1 MAESYL
7 HGVEVVEIDGG
18 TRPIRT
24 VRSSTIGIVGTAP
37 DADPEAFP
45 FDTPVLVAG
54 NPTEAAKLD
63 TVGSGA
69 GTLPAA
75 MDLLLEQTG
84 ALVVVIRVEEGAD
97 DEATVSNVIGGTDAS
112 GNRMGVEALLDAQSE
127 VGFTPRILVAPGG
140 VGTSYVDR
148 DSTTDDITGAPV
160 ASALE
165 SKAQQL
171 AALVYADGPN
181 TDDTEAQTYRD
192 LFGSRRIVVCDP
204 MVRVWDTVADAYVS
218 RALSSAAAGL
228 TARTDADKGFWNSP
242 SNELIFGIAGTDR
255 PIDFTPGDPNSRA
268 NLLNEKEIS
277 TVVQEDGFRFW
288 GGRTC
293 SGDAKWAF
301 IPVVRTSDMIN
312 DSILRA
318 HMWAVDRGITKTFV
332 EDVVEGVNEYLR
344 SLKALGAIL
353 GGEAWADPA
362 LNTAAALKEGHLY
375 IDFDFTPVYPA
386 ERITFR
392 SHLVDGYLSEVIEG

>member
-37 DADPEAFP
+37 DADAEAFP
-45 FDTPVLVAG
+45 LDTPVLVAG
-54 NPTEAAKLD
+54 SPTEAAKLD
-63 TVGSGA
+63 TVGDGA

-75 MDLLLEQTG
+75 MDLILEQTG
-84 ALVVVIRVEEGAD
+84 ALVVVVRVTEGAD
-97 DEATVSNVIGGTDAS
+97 DAETVSNIIGGTDSS
-112 GNRMGVEALLDAQSE
+112 GNRQGVEALLDAQSE
-127 VGFTPRILVAPGG
+127 VGFTPRILAAPGG
-140 VGTSYVDR
+140 VGTGYVDR
-148 DSTTDDITGAPV
+148 DDTTDDITGAPV
-160 ASALE
+160 TTALE

-171 AALVYADGPN
+171 AAMVYADGPN
-181 TDDTEAQTYRD
+181 TTDSDAQTYRD
-192 LFGSRRIVVCDP
+192 LFGSARVMVCDP
-204 MVRVWDTVADAYVS
+204 MVRVWDTEASAYVS
-218 RALSSAAAGL
+218 RSLSSAAVGL
-228 TARTDADKGFWNSP
+228 RARVDADRGFWVSI
-242 SNELIFGIAGTDR
+242 SNNLIYGISGTDR
-255 PIDFTPGDPNSRA
+255 PIDFTLGDPNSRA
-268 NLLNEKEIS
+268 NLLNEKEVS
-277 TVVQEDGFRFW
+277 TVIQQEGFRFW
-288 GGRTC
+288 GGRTT
-293 SGDAKWAF
+293 SSDAKWAF
-301 IPVVRTSDMIN
+301 EPVRRTADMVN

-344 SLKALGAIL
+344 SLKARGAIL

-362 LNTAAALKEGHLY
+362 LNTEDALKSGHLY